1 MRLHLV
7 DHNCNIAI
15 VWVNGKQNQPLSC
28 KFQVNEGRDHVNTCD
43 KAVKFY
49 DIVVINIFFNA
60 IICKIEK
67 KKNVAGWRL
76 QWWDVLFPTSTL
88 LL

>member
-1 MRLHLV
+1 M
-7 DHNCNIAI
+7 
-15 VWVNGKQNQPLSC
+15 
-28 KFQVNEGRDHVNTCD
+28 NTCD

-60 IICKIEK
+60 IICKTEK
-67 KKNVAGWRL
+67 KKMWPDGDL